1 MTTISEK
8 KHNKLAI
15 GIWEKYLSLWVGLS
29 MIAGILIGYFLP
41 GVPIALEGMTF
52 YNVSI
57 PTSILLWI
65 MIFPMFLKID
75 FF

>member
-1 MTTISEK
+1 MTAISEK

-41 GVPIALEGMTF
+41 GVPLALEGMTF
-52 YNVSI
+52 YNVSL
-57 PTSILLWI
+57 PSSFFLRLLSAPVLLLPL
-65 MIFPMFLKID
+65 M
-75 FF
+75 